1 MEKLFYSKKD
11 STLYWIA
18 GYTKDGNMSSVV
30 DMTNDLLQNAKVFS
44 EVAGCEVGDVQTH
57 YNQLPPQYQYMRVFY
72 VKTEKIPAGTTVI
85 ERGMFD
91 HLAGR

>member
-18 GYTKDGNMSSVV
+18 GYAKDGNTSSVV
-30 DMTNDLLQNAKVFS
+30 EMTNDLLENAKAFA